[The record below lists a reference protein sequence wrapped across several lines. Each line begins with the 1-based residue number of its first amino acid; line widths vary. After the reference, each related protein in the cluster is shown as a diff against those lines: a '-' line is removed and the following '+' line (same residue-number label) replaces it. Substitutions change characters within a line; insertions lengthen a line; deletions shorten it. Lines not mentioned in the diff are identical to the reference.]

1 MSGSSI
7 LRKPLFW
14 LILTVILLWLV
25 VFSWPD
31 NRLHLIFCDVGQGD
45 AVLITYGQTQ
55 ILIDGGPDNK
65 VLSCLS
71 EYLPFWDRQLEAIF
85 LTHPDTDH
93 LNGLLTVFQRYQV
106 KYFFSN
112 FKIEGIIKAKSLQ
125 KGDKVKVGPLQLLA
139 LWPDS
144 QEIASKDIN
153 ENSLV
158 LRLDFGQLKVLL
170 EGDITQKIEE
180 KIKSDPVDILKV
192 AHHGSKNSTNED
204 FLMRIRPKLAVISVG
219 KNRFG
224 HPAKETLERFFKSQ
238 IKVLRTDEQQD
249 IEIVSD
255 GLGWYNR

>member
-1 MSGSSI
+1 MSESSI
-7 LRKPLFW
+7 LKKPLFW
-14 LILTVILLWLV
+14 LSLTVVLLWLV

-65 VLSCLS
+65 VLDCLS
-71 EYLPFWDRQLEAIF
+71 QYLPFWDRQLEAVF

-112 FKIEGIIKAKSLQ
+112 FKIEGIMKARSLQ
-125 KGDKVKVGPLQLLA
+125 KSDKVKIGPLQFLA
-139 LWPDS
+139 LWPDQ

-158 LRLDFGQLKVLL
+158 LEMVFGKLEVLL

-192 AHHGSKNSTNED
+192 AHHGSKNSTSED
-204 FLMRIRPKLAVISVG
+204 FLMRIRPQLAVISVG

-224 HPAKETLERFFKSQ
+224 HPAKETLERLLKSQ

-255 GLGWYNR
+255 GQGWYNR